1 MSLTDRHRLLQAI
14 FWSRPGLSA
23 MRLYGFLSR
32 RWEHVVMNRS
42 LRPESNG
49 EYWLFSLL
57 PPAPL
62 ILDVGFNEGSFA
74 REALAQR
81 PQARVIGFEPARSMQ
96 KEFAARFAREP
107 RVELVPIAL
116 SDRRSEMDFYDSA
129 DGSSTLASGRQ
140 HTAEGYRVTST
151 TLDDFTDERGI
162 SRIDLLK
169 IDVEGY
175 DLHVLEGAERLLR
188 RQSIDIFS
196 FEYNEPWIDSR
207 RFLKDAWSYLGDK
220 PYALFRLFNGFLAPF
235 RYTYRAERHDLG
247 CIYVGVSRRRLEE
260 RPIPI
265 RDMPH

>member
-1 MSLTDRHRLLQAI
+1 MNLTSRHRLLPAI
-14 FWSRPGLSA
+14 FWSRPGLSVV
-23 MRLYGFLSR
+23 RLYAYLSR

-49 EYWLFSLL
+49 EYWLFSLM

-74 REALAQR
+74 LEALAQR
-81 PQARVIGFEPARSMQ
+81 PQARIIGFEPARSMQ
-96 KEFAARFAREP
+96 KEFAVRFVREP
-107 RVELVPIAL
+107 RVELIPLAL
-116 SDRRSEMDFYDSA
+116 SNRRSEMDFYDSA
-129 DGSSTLASGRQ
+129 DGSSTLAGGR
-140 HTAEGYRVTST
+140 HGTAQGYRVTST
-151 TLDDFTDERGI
+151 TLDDFAEERSI

-207 RFLKDAWSYLGDK
+207 RFLKDAWAYVEDK

-235 RYTYRAERHDLG
+235 RYTHRAERHDLG

-260 RPIPI
+260 RPIPV
-265 RDMPH
+265 RHVPH